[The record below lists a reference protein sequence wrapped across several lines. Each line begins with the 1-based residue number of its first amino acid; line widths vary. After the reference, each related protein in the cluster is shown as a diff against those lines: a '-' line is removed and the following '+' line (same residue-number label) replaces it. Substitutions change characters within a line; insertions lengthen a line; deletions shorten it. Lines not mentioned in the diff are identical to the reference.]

1 MTPETTENQT
11 SPFPRHVCVS
21 TFDEDQLKL
30 YTEIHDL
37 YTSHTYDEA
46 VKKYRI
52 GRLLHTGLN
61 DERRY
66 GKSIVLNIA
75 FALGMAFSSLYRWA
89 KVAAAYP
96 PEVFEELLQR
106 RSRHGNRLSWSHL
119 VYLARIKDAAERQR
133 LIDTVIEKNLST
145 DQLAERIKQILAASS
160 KAPPR
165 PRASKT
171 PAGGLRLLQKRAV
184 KMQACCEVFD
194 QSVLRKLLAGDQ
206 ERVRPEVVKRLKLCE
221 TALEEMVHA
230 ASHNLSLLRETRRK
244 FDRRRPE
251 GFCGRVPQPISTM
264 RQEWARKLTL

>member
-11 SPFPRHVCVS
+11 SPFPRHVCLS

-46 VKKYRI
+46 VKRYRI
-52 GRLLHTGLN
+52 GQLLHAGLN

-66 GKSIVLNIA
+66 GESIVLNIA

-119 VYLARIKDAAERQR
+119 VHLARIKDQAERQR
-133 LIDTVIEKNLST
+133 LIDTVIEKDLST
-145 DQLAERIKQILAASS
+145 DQLDERIKQILAASS
-160 KAPPR
+160 N
-165 PRASKT
+165 T
-171 PAGGLRLLQKRAV
+171 PARPHVPRTPTGGLRTLEKRAV
-184 KMQACCEVFD
+184 KMQASCEVFD
-194 QSVLRKLLAGDQ
+194 QSVLRTQRA
-206 ERVRPEVVKRLKLCE
+206 
-221 TALEEMVHA
+221 
-230 ASHNLSLLRETRRK
+230 
-244 FDRRRPE
+244 
-251 GFCGRVPQPISTM
+251 
-264 RQEWARKLTL
+264 